1 MLCPKCNFT
10 TFDYADTCKKC
21 GYDLKTLR
29 EAKGISASKPVSMHA
44 LKPEKKIEAAPI
56 DFEFQTAS
64 KTQEE
69 AFTIPSEPSSDEGF
83 AAPPPPI
90 SDEPISEPVYE
101 SLPPYPDADSL
112 PKGGFWIRFAAFF
125 VDFTIF
131 IIILFIFAFFI
142 GLGVGMGSVIR
153 GGISEE
159 GEALSG
165 IIIFL
170 VSILACMTYSI
181 FFVGWEGQTLG
192 KMLLKLKIIRTN
204 GKEMTYGRAF
214 LRWAVYP
221 LLFLLIIPLL
231 PVLSLINLIIAVFVP
246 WLFLIFVAII
256 DYLMVA
262 FTKQKQGLHDKI
274 AGTYV
279 IRL

>member
-1 MLCPKCNFT
+1 MLCPKCSFT

-21 GYDLKTLR
+21 GYDLKAHR
-29 EAKGISASKPVSMHA
+29 ESKGIQASKPVSMPA

-90 SDEPISEPVYE
+90 SDEPISEPAYE
-101 SLPPYPDADSL
+101 SLPAYPDAESL
-112 PKGGFWIRFAAFF
+112 PKGGFWIRFAAVFVDGIILLIVQGIFVFF
-125 VDFTIF
+125 V
-131 IIILFIFAFFI
+131 
-142 GLGVGMGSVIR
+142 GMGVGMGSIMR
-153 GGISEE
+153 GGIPDE
-159 GEALSG
+159 GQMLSG
-165 IIIFL
+165 IIAFFVTIF
-170 VSILACMTYSI
+170 IGMAYHI
-181 FFVGWEGQTLG
+181 FFVGWRGQTPG
-192 KMLLKLKIIRTN
+192 KMALKLKIIQTN
-204 GKEMTYGRAF
+204 GEEMTYGKAF
-214 LRWAVYP
+214 LRWVGYSISG
-221 LLFLLIIPLL
+221 LTLGIG
-231 PVLSLINLIIAVFVP
+231 
-246 WLFLIFVAII
+246 
-256 DYLMVA
+256 YLMVA